1 MIYRGCEASTVGE
14 LKCWLQKVAGNEKF
28 LNFKFDI
35 SNLRWCKSSVI
46 KDQFRLTLAMGSAT
60 GALFTPAAMR
70 HNTVVALCLLFAVAV
85 PFQILPS
92 VRNGVQHKQ
101 TVMSDS
107 KRPSKGDAREKGA
120 MFAANRAAKL
130 INSFISMGDIFGQTG
145 RLPAPPADATDPAA
159 SIALPL
165 ADTDEE
171 AGARQ
176 LKRVTTSAKAATA
189 VLVDGP
195 FAELDFYMT
204 KPVSQYMTLDDKL
217 ITRLGDS
224 TFRLAVPLS
233 TIVGLELTPTIDVV
247 VDTSEVSRGVVMMR
261 SSGSTLYGSN
271 GTTLGASTVGS
282 GNWASRGLRRG
293 VRVARISDGGR
304 PEWFEVKA
312 KTFAI
317 LCAYQLRFDAA
328 MLSKL
333 HSQYMLLGSITS
345 Q

>member
-1 MIYRGCEASTVGE
+1 
-14 LKCWLQKVAGNEKF
+14 
-28 LNFKFDI
+28 
-35 SNLRWCKSSVI
+35 
-46 KDQFRLTLAMGSAT
+46 
-60 GALFTPAAMR
+60 MR
-70 HNTVVALCLLFAVAV
+70 HNVLIALCFFPVAV

-92 VRNGVQHKQ
+92 ARSDVAQQQHNVV
-101 TVMSDS
+101 TLAS
-107 KRPSKGDAREKGA
+107 KRPGKGDVQEKGA

-130 INSFISMGDIFGQTG
+130 INSFISMGDIFGQAG
-145 RLPAPPADATDPAA
+145 PLPTPPAETTDPAA

-165 ADTDEE
+165 AETDEE

-195 FAELDFYMT
+195 FAELDFYMK

-217 ITRLGDS
+217 ITRLGES

-247 VDTSEVSRGVVMMR
+247 VDTSEVSKGVVMMR

-271 GTTLGASTVGS
+271 GTSLGTSTVGS

-293 VRVARISDGGR
+293 ERVARISDGGR
-304 PEWFEVKA
+304 PEWFEVK
-312 KTFAI
+312 TTTCAI
-317 LCAYQLRFDAA
+317 L
-328 MLSKL
+328 
-333 HSQYMLLGSITS
+333 
-345 Q
+345 